1 MKVSLNLSWECIEE
15 LVTTYWKSLA
25 YIFCSLGANNAQKRP
40 PPGTI
45 SAPFIMAVR
54 GRVLYDFVCVS
65 GANLNEG
72 TLEILSKPLASCLL
86 NHWMTTNCLPS
97 ESCKNTMHFP
107 KYMLLLV
114 VPWMFSSS
122 SHTLRQSCAT
132 IPWYRGM
139 ARKKTVCTSC
149 ICLRFILSWVATST
163 GVVHCSIFVAMALV
177 ILLKIALF
185 ASCVIHAGKPSH
197 LSIFRYTAFCLE

>member
-1 MKVSLNLSWECIEE
+1 MIWLLNWIKHESEFESKLRMYRGTSHYLLKIPCIH
-15 LVTTYWKSLA
+15 L
-25 YIFCSLGANNAQKRP
+25 NNAQKRP

-54 GRVLYDFVCVS
+54 GTVLNDFVCVS
-65 GANLNEG
+65 GANLNEDSF
-72 TLEILSKPLASCLL
+72 EILSKPLVSCLL

-139 ARKKTVCTSC
+139 ARKKQS
-149 ICLRFILSWVATST
+149 
-163 GVVHCSIFVAMALV
+163 VH
-177 ILLKIALF
+177 
-185 ASCVIHAGKPSH
+185 HA
-197 LSIFRYTAFCLE
+197 YV